1 MTVQID
7 LFGQPLATE
16 PEILRSA
23 RFVDDGRIELHR
35 RFGDGRTACVIG
47 HNPSEAGGDRDDP
60 TSRWWNRW
68 FPRFGFGAYTAVNLY
83 PWICPAPAE
92 CYNRLAAL
100 DAGCDFGARDLLHF
114 VNLPAVVQVAKQADQ
129 VFVCWGAIARD
140 QEWID
145 HVVEAIQS
153 GEPPYPDLWCWG
165 MNADGSPKHPMARG
179 KHRIDPAQ
187 PPILWKAAA

>member
-83 PWICPAPAE
+83 PWICSAPAE
-92 CYNRLAAL
+92 CYNRVAAHRRGL
-100 DAGCDFGARDLLHF
+100 RLWR
-114 VNLPAVVQVAKQADQ
+114 P
-129 VFVCWGAIARD
+129 R
-140 QEWID
+140 
-145 HVVEAIQS
+145 S
-153 GEPPYPDLWCWG
+153 PPF
-165 MNADGSPKHPMARG
+165 R
-179 KHRIDPAQ
+179 Q
-187 PPILWKAAA
+187 PPRRRAGGQAGGPGLRVLGRHCP